1 MLAEQLAYYRD
12 RPDLLVS
19 PLRAGVVV
27 VGFEVACALQAPLH
41 VFVVRKLGFPGHD
54 EYAMGA
60 FAGGGM
66 LVMTRPVVRGISTD
80 P

>member
-1 MLAEQLAYYRD
+1 
-12 RPDLLVS
+12 
-19 PLRAGVVV
+19 